1 MNEKELRE
9 LEELNN
15 EILKTEK
22 ETLDMVINNTQNL
35 N

>member
-15 EILKTEK
+15 EILKTEN
-22 ETLDMVINNTQNL
+22 ETLDMVINNTTNL